1 MAPTNTPKKDFH
13 IAVCGGGI
21 GGLFMAIGLLHQ
33 NIPCTIYEA
42 AHAFAE
48 IGAGVS
54 FGPNAVRA
62 MSLIDPEI
70 KRGYDEI
77 ATSNAFPE
85 KKKFWFDFNL
95 GQREDGWKDLKAP
108 GKEGERI
115 AQVVAGDTGQS
126 SVHRAHFLDKLV
138 KLVPEVSVLLDAHD
152 LVRRKR
158 DCETPALGE
167 FIGNFA
173 DIKAQGVAKFGK
185 RVESVEKV
193 GKKMRLTFHDGS
205 TAEADAVIGCDG
217 VKSRTRQIL
226 LGKHH
231 KYTNPRF
238 TGKYAYRGLIPM
250 EKAAKALGDDLA
262 RNSQMY
268 MGRHGHVLTFP
279 IEGGKTMNVVA
290 FQTKMDGKWENK
302 KWVLPMKKEELSND
316 FRSWGQNV
324 QRILSLME
332 KPDVWALFDH
342 PPAPTYYQGR
352 LAILGD
358 AAHASTPHQGAGAGQ
373 AIEDAFVLSNLL
385 GQVKSANGI
394 EKAFHAYD
402 AVRRPRSQKVVKTS
416 RDAAAIY
423 EFEDE
428 NLGTDLDKIRR
439 RLEERYDWIWNEDLP
454 QQLRTAQDIM
464 GLKANL

>member
-1 MAPTNTPKKDFH
+1 MAPTNPPNKDFH
-13 IAVCGGGI
+13 VAVCGGGI
-21 GGLFMAIGLLHQ
+21 GGLCMAIGLLRQ
-33 NIPCTIYEA
+33 KVSCTIYEA
-42 AHAFAE
+42 APAFAE

-62 MSLIDPEI
+62 MSLIDPDI
-70 KRGYDEI
+70 KRGYDDI

-85 KKKFWFDFNL
+85 KKKFWFEFHL
-95 GQREDGWKDLKAP
+95 GQREDGWQDLTAP
-108 GKEGERI
+108 GREGERI
-115 AQVVAGDTGQS
+115 AQVVAGDVGQS

-138 KLVPEVSVLLDAHD
+138 KLIPE
-152 LVRRKR
+152 
-158 DCETPALGE
+158 
-167 FIGNFA
+167 
-173 DIKAQGVAKFGK
+173 GVAQFGK
-185 RVESVEKV
+185 RLESVERV
-193 GKKMRLTFHDGS
+193 GERMKMTFHDGS

-217 VKSRTRQIL
+217 VKSRTRQVL

-231 KYTNPRF
+231 EFTNPRF

-250 EKAAKALGDDLA
+250 EKAVAALGDDLA

-268 MGRHGHVLTFP
+268 LGRHGHVLTFP

-290 FQTKMDGKWENK
+290 FRTKMDGKWEHE
-302 KWVLPMKKEELSND
+302 KWVLPMKKEDMSND
-316 FRSWGQNV
+316 FEGWGQNV
-324 QRILSLME
+324 QQILSLME

-385 GQVKSANGI
+385 GQVNSANEI

-402 AVRRPRSQKVVKTS
+402 AIRRPRSQKVVTTS

-428 NLGTDLDKIRR
+428 TLGTDLDKIRR
-439 RLEERYDWIWNEDLP
+439 RLEERYNWIWDEDLP

-464 GLKANL
+464 GLNQV